1 MIFLQKELISKLI
14 VFSIGGFD
22 EGMMGSIKGN
32 EIMQH
37 AKGNLN
43 PSSISTLTSVNAYTP
58 TFVLKDTP
66 LYLGIELS
74 PFT

>member
-1 MIFLQKELISKLI
+1 
-14 VFSIGGFD
+14 
-22 EGMMGSIKGN
+22 MMGSIKGN